1 MHMPRLATI
10 AVHPTQFP
18 GRVREQLLESF
29 RTRQI
34 NHKFHYDSIKQTQR
48 WLALHEAY
56 SPSRTD
62 PEGAAIYDR
71 AFEATAR
78 QMSDQRIHLVGLG
91 CGGGW
96 KDARLLELLQE
107 PGRDLFYTPV
117 DVSGPMV
124 LTAREQALKVIPSEN
139 CFPLVC
145 DLARAE
151 DLPQVLAD
159 STGTGGAVAGAM
171 RLITFFGMLPNFES
185 QVILPRLSALV
196 QSSDHLLLSANL
208 APGTDYE
215 AGVRQILPLY
225 DNALTRDWL
234 LTVLLDAGVEAG
246 DGEVRFTTED
256 DPGGDD
262 LKRIAAHFRFQRAR
276 EIRLENEVVRFEA
289 GEAIRLFF
297 SYRHTPDRVRARLA
311 DCGLEVSEQW
321 ITASG
326 EEGVFLAR
334 RVVEE

>member
-1 MHMPRLATI
+1 MPSLATI

-18 GRVREQLLESF
+18 GRVRAGLLESL
-29 RTRQI
+29 RSRQI
-34 NHKFHYDSIKQTQR
+34 NHKFHYDSIKQTQK

-62 PEGAAIYDR
+62 PEGSAIYER
-71 AFEATAR
+71 AFEAAAR
-78 QMSDQRIHLVGLG
+78 HLNDRRIHLVGLG

-96 KDARLLELLQE
+96 KDARLLERLRE
-107 PGRDLFYTPV
+107 PGRSLFYSPV

-124 LTAREQALKVIPSEN
+124 LTAREQALRVISPEN

-145 DLARAE
+145 DLAEAE
-151 DLPQVLAD
+151 DLPQILAD
-159 STGTGGAVAGAM
+159 SSGVRGAVAGAT

-185 QVILPRLSALV
+185 RVILPRVSALV
-196 QSSDHLLLSANL
+196 QSSDYALLSANL
-208 APGTDYE
+208 APGNDYE
-215 AGVRQILPLY
+215 AGVRRILPLY

-234 LTVLLDAGVEAG
+234 LTLLLDVGVEAG
-246 DGEVRFTTED
+246 DGKVRFTVED
-256 DPGGDD
+256 DPGGED
-262 LKRIAAHFRFQRAR
+262 LKRVAAYFDFQRPR
-276 EIRLENEVVRFEA
+276 EVRLEDETVRFEA

-297 SYRHTPDRVRARLA
+297 SYRHTPQRVRVMLA

-321 ITASG
+321 ITTSG
-326 EEGVFLAR
+326 EEGVFLVR